1 MYIMRD
7 DCVHGAGQEGF
18 PADTVQGLF
27 SAALELGWSISG
39 ANSITVPFSPCS
51 TLNSGVFEV
60 GQGSSLKFEG
70 CEDDG
75 SLNPAR
81 AQQQD
86 IQQKHAG
93 FSQHVSEE
101 LPREL
106 FLFALFLPWAL
117 QRPPN
122 A

>member
-1 MYIMRD
+1 MIVCMEQVRKD
-7 DCVHGAGQEGF
+7 SQQ
-18 PADTVQGLF
+18 TLF
-27 SAALELGWSISG
+27 RAFFLQHWSWVG
-39 ANSITVPFSPCS
+39 VFRARTQLQCLFSPCS

-106 FLFALFLPWAL
+106 FLFALLLPWAL

>member
-1 MYIMRD
+1 M
-7 DCVHGAGQEGF
+7 
-18 PADTVQGLF
+18 
-27 SAALELGWSISG
+27 
-39 ANSITVPFSPCS
+39 
-51 TLNSGVFEV
+51 

-81 AQQQD
+81 GQQQD
-86 IQQKHAG
+86 IQQKHVG

-106 FLFALFLPWAL
+106 FLIALLLPWAL